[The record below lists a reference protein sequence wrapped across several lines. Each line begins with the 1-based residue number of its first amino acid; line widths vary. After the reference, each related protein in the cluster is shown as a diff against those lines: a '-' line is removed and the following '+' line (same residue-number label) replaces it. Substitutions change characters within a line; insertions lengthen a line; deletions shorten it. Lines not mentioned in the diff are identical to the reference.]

1 MDRLASMSIFV
12 KAVDLGSF
20 AAAAVALDLS
30 APMIGKHVRFLEA
43 RLGVRLLN
51 RTTRRQ
57 SLTEFGR
64 AYYERC
70 RLILA
75 EADAADALAADQ
87 FSEPRGRL
95 RVALPALYGRYCV
108 TPVLFEFARQHPAL
122 ELDLSLGDPLVD
134 LADGNFDLA
143 IRTGDLK
150 DEAGVIT
157 RRVARQLMIVCA
169 APTYIAQHGEPR
181 QVADIHQHATI
192 LYARGGRV
200 RSWLFPRAGDAP
212 MEITPKSRFRL
223 DDMAAI
229 ADAAAAG
236 LGLAWLPSWLV
247 RAELRSGA
255 LKQVLQ
261 NETEFPYDCHA
272 LWLATPH
279 LPLKIRAAVDM
290 LAARLPAYTT
300 G

>member
-1 MDRLASMSIFV
+1 MDRLASMDVFV

-20 AAAAVALDLS
+20 AAAAAALDLS
-30 APMIGKHVRFLEA
+30 APMVGKHVRFLET

-75 EADAADALAADQ
+75 EAQAADALAADQ
-87 FSEPRGRL
+87 FAEPRGRL

-108 TPVLFEFARQHPAL
+108 APVLLDFARQHPAL
-122 ELDLSLGDPLVD
+122 ELDLSLGDPLID
-134 LADGNFDLA
+134 LAEGNFDLA

-150 DEAGVIT
+150 DEAGVMT

-169 APTYIAQHGEPR
+169 APAYIAQHGEPR
-181 QVADIHQHATI
+181 QIADIHQHATI

-200 RSWLFPRAGDAP
+200 RSWLFPRGGEVPA
-212 MEITPKSRFRL
+212 EITPQSRFRL

-236 LGLAWLPSWLV
+236 MGLAWLPSWLV

-255 LKQVLQ
+255 LRQVLQ
-261 NETEFPYDCHA
+261 SEAEFPYDCHA

-279 LPLKIRAAVDM
+279 LPLKIRAAIDA
-290 LAARLPAYTT
+290 LSARLPAYTA
-300 G
+300 

>member
-1 MDRLASMSIFV
+1 MDRLTSMEVFV

-20 AAAAVALDLS
+20 AAAAEALDLS
-30 APMIGKHVRFLEA
+30 APMVGKHVRFLED

-75 EADAADALAADQ
+75 EANAADALAADQ
-87 FSEPRGRL
+87 FSKPRGRL

-108 TPVLFEFARQHPAL
+108 APVLFDLARQHPAL
-122 ELDLSLGDPLVD
+122 ELDLSLSDALVD
-134 LADGNFDLA
+134 LADGRFDLA
-143 IRTGDLK
+143 IRTGHLE
-150 DEAGVIT
+150 DEAGVMT
-157 RRVARQLMIVCA
+157 RRVARQRMIVCA
-169 APTYIAQHGEPR
+169 APAYVEKQGEPR
-181 QVADIHQHATI
+181 RIEDIRQHAAI
-192 LYARGGRV
+192 LYARAGRV
-200 RSWLFPRAGDAP
+200 RSWLFPRAGVAP
-212 MEITPKSRFRL
+212 AEIIPQSRFRL

-236 LGLAWLPSWLV
+236 LGLAWVPSWLV
-247 RAELRSGA
+247 SEQLRSGT
-255 LKQVLQ
+255 LLQVLR
-261 NETEFPYDCHA
+261 NEPEYPYDCHA

-279 LPLKIRAAVDM
+279 LPLKIRAAVDA
-290 LAARLPAYTT
+290 LAERLPAYTT
-300 G
+300 

>member
-1 MDRLASMSIFV
+1 MDRLASMDVFV

-20 AAAAVALDLS
+20 AAAAAALDLS
-30 APMIGKHVRFLEA
+30 APMVGKHVRFLET

-75 EADAADALAADQ
+75 EAQAADALAADQ
-87 FSEPRGRL
+87 FRELRGRL

-108 TPVLFEFARQHPAL
+108 APVLLDFARQHPAL
-122 ELDLSLGDPLVD
+122 ELDLSLGDPLID
-134 LADGNFDLA
+134 LAEGNFDLA

-150 DEAGVIT
+150 DEAGVMT

-169 APTYIAQHGEPR
+169 APAYIAQHGEPR
-181 QVADIHQHATI
+181 QIADIHQHATI

-200 RSWLFPRAGDAP
+200 RSWLFPRGGEAP
-212 MEITPKSRFRL
+212 AEITPQSRFRL
-223 DDMAAI
+223 DDMGAI
-229 ADAAAAG
+229 ADAATAG
-236 LGLAWLPSWLV
+236 MGLAWLPSWLV

-255 LKQVLQ
+255 LRQVLQ
-261 NETEFPYDCHA
+261 SEAEFPYDCHT

-279 LPLKIRAAVDM
+279 LPLKIRAAIDT
-290 LAARLPAYTT
+290 LSARLPAYTA
-300 G
+300 